1 MRKRLVFLG
10 LLVAI
15 LASLPAVAQAEPSE
29 RVLIRAPKPYGR
41 LVAGIEALGGTVTYQ
56 YKYVDAIAAEVP
68 RGALPALNRLV
79 KPSAVTK
86 DLIVPAPV
94 SVDTLR
100 GRSGLPRTGDE
111 TNVVAFSAKNLG
123 AEGLAELAASRPETY
138 LINNS
143 IMNLD
148 ALHGGGLLGQ
158 GVVVAVIDSGIRP
171 GFPHIDLDGSV
182 IGCEDFVGDGL
193 GCSNFANSGHG
204 TFVAGMIS
212 SNVLFG
218 FSTSSALRNSVLAHC
233 PSCFVD
239 PPTNTLIPFLGSAP
253 LSSIYAL
260 RVFAPTGG
268 APSSRIIA
276 AMERALELRELF
288 NSGDPAGVNVQVV
301 NMSLGGP
308 SLFPGRDLFDQ
319 AADVLVA
326 HDIVL
331 VTSAGN
337 AGPSSLTIGSPGS
350 SFGTLTVGAASH
362 AHNER
367 ILRDLQFG
375 LGIGSF
381 FRPFGGTQAAFFSS
395 RGPNA
400 DSRTDPDVTASGF
413 ASIGQGFSP
422 SVSGIS
428 IASGTSFSSPSVA
441 GVAALLR
448 QAFPGATA
456 RQIRN
461 AIIASANPGLL
472 SDGSINLDRGNG
484 FVDGLAAGG
493 LLAGGSVPDALPT
506 PPGFVKS
513 VKVNIENGTSLDVR
527 NGFVVEH
534 VSNLLPGQRA
544 EIPYRV
550 NPNTAAV
557 VVQLFNVTPS
567 LPPADQNVF
576 FGDDILLAV
585 HSAKTSRQPGD
596 GDYQVLTFTTGGT
609 FPIIN
614 PEPGVLRVTLN
625 GDWTNAGTVS
635 ADVAILSLAA
645 PVPQITQQGK
655 LADGDFVVIP
665 VAIPAGVSEAQF
677 RLAWREDWGN
687 YPTADLDMFIFDPGA
702 NFVAFGA
709 SLDNPEHA
717 AVESPVA
724 GTWFVLLDGF
734 EVPSGTDKFVLRVS
748 ADGRVLR

>member
-1 MRKRLVFLG
+1 MRKRLAFLG
-10 LLVAI
+10 LFVAI

-29 RVLIRAPKPYGR
+29 KVLIRARKPYGR

-56 YKYVDAIAAEVP
+56 YKYVDALAAEVP
-68 RGALPALNRLV
+68 HEALPALNRLV

-111 TNVVAFSAKNLG
+111 TNVVASSAKHLG
-123 AEGLAELAASRPETY
+123 AEGIAELAAARPEAY

-182 IGCEDFVGDGL
+182 IGCDDFVGDGL
-193 GCSNFANSGHG
+193 GCSNFANGGHG

-218 FSTSSALRNSVLAHC
+218 FAPGSALRESVLAHC

-253 LSSIYAL
+253 LASIYAL

-268 APSSRIIA
+268 APTSRIIA
-276 AMERALELRELF
+276 AMERALDLRELF

-301 NMSLGGP
+301 NMSLDGP

-319 AADVLVA
+319 VADVLVA
-326 HDIVL
+326 NDIVL

-350 SFGTLTVGAASH
+350 SFSTLTVGAASH

-375 LGIGSF
+375 LGIGSLY
-381 FRPFGGTQAAFFSS
+381 RPFGGTQAAFFSS

-400 DSRTDPDVTASGF
+400 DGRTDPDVTASGF
-413 ASIGQGFSP
+413 ASIGQGFAP

-448 QAFPGATA
+448 QAFPGASA

-472 SDGSINLDRGNG
+472 ADGSINLDRGNG
-484 FVDGLAAGG
+484 FVDGLAAGN
-493 LLAGGSVPDALPT
+493 LLAGGGVPDVLPT

-585 HSAKTSRQPGD
+585 HSAKTSAIGE
-596 GDYQVLTFTTGGT
+596 GDYEVLTFTTGGP
-609 FPIIN
+609 FPIVN

-625 GDWTNAGTVS
+625 GDWTNAGTIS
-635 ADVAILSLAA
+635 ADVAILSLTA
-645 PVPQITQQGK
+645 PVPQITRQGK
-655 LADGDFVVIP
+655 IADGAAVVVP
-665 VAIPAGVSEAQF
+665 VAIPPGVSEAQF

-687 YPTADLDMFIFDPGA
+687 YPAADLDMFIFDPGA
-702 NFVAFGA
+702 NFVTFGA
-709 SLDNPEHA
+709 SFDNPEHA
-717 AVESPVA
+717 SVESPVA
-724 GTWFVLLDGF
+724 GTWFVLLNGY
-734 EVPSGTDKFVLRVS
+734 EVPSGTDKFELRVS
-748 ADGRVLR
+748 ADGKVLR